1 MTWYAAFQCLN
12 CEHSW
17 REPAPA
23 DAWEMVRKVAAPA
36 SCPLCGARMDEGQVE
51 LLSHQETKIAVSQC
65 RVVFHT
71 FTKR

>member
-1 MTWYAAFQCLN
+1 MTWYSAFQCLN

-71 FTKR
+71 FNKR